1 MLSPAA
7 SEKSV
12 SLHQL
17 IHKLPQCTFMQLGD
31 PIQHKFVLLS
41 KTNLS
46 PAEETLKNAAD
57 AENRTRQ
64 NANDRLLE
72 AG

>member
-1 MLSPAA
+1 
-7 SEKSV
+7 
-12 SLHQL
+12 
-17 IHKLPQCTFMQLGD
+17 MQLGD

-46 PAEETLKNAAD
+46 PAEETLKNAAG